1 MLLPVFFH
9 IPRCG
14 GSYIY
19 GNIAQYISQCELAS
33 EGNLKYLDVFVG
45 EVCRYRIIC
54 ASDTVFESNEVQLS
68 DLQINDLNIYV
79 IVICSEGFRHYEE
92 DIYSK
97 LSKDIN
103 LYEFMCL
110 RHPYYRLRSI
120 YDYLSSSASGHE
132 LTHMP
137 PMLLSPSGNIYT
149 FIEYLHAFRSEG
161 AWLVRSMANVPTDIQ
176 IIEFEHFKQA
186 REKLSNVLIWDINTL
201 DEHIIKLFVDCYGI
215 DVTNI
220 NVNSSRNAS
229 IKKTNIEFSELDND
243 TMSVYLKKAKWEVEL
258 YEALIKNKQNV
269 NIT

>member
-19 GNIAQYISQCELAS
+19 GNIAQYISQCELSS

-68 DLQINDLNIYV
+68 DLQINNLNIYF

-110 RHPYYRLRSI
+110 RHPFYRLRSM
-120 YDYLSSSASGHE
+120 YDYLTSSVSEHE
-132 LTHMP
+132 PSHMP
-137 PMLLSPSGNIYT
+137 PMLTSPSGKIYT
-149 FIEYLHAFRSEG
+149 FIEYLHAVKFEG
-161 AWLVRSMANVPTDIQ
+161 SWLVRNIANVPIDILL
-176 IIEFEHFKQA
+176 IEFEHFKQA

-220 NVNSSRNAS
+220 NVNSSRNSS
-229 IKKTNIEFSELDND
+229 IKKTDIEFSELDSN
-243 TMSVYLKKAKWEVEL
+243 TRSVYLKKAKWEIEL
-258 YEALIKNKQNV
+258 YDTLIKNKQNA
-269 NIT
+269 NFT